1 MPRAAGRVPIPL
13 DSARRQL
20 RARVGKALS
29 LFLALDYDGTLVPI
43 AERPELARPTQ
54 ETLDALAKLARAPNV
69 CVVVL
74 SGRGLEDLRNMLPI
88 QELALAG
95 LHGLET
101 WPPIRVNPQRV
112 DVHRVRADLDR
123 LLLALKDR
131 LGSAPSPR
139 IEDKRH
145 AIAFHFRGFP
155 RAEGRR
161 MRTAVQ
167 AAFRALENSSLVLV
181 PGKEVLEARPS
192 GVNKGSCARS
202 MQERMRPGS
211 LAVVMGDDV
220 TDEDLFRAFERDG
233 ITIAVGRA
241 PKTRARYSLKGP
253 AEVIAFLRDIE
264 AARREPPA
272 A

>member
-1 MPRAAGRVPIPL
+1 MPSAALLEKSRRTVLSRIARAP
-13 DSARRQL
+13 
-20 RARVGKALS
+20 S
-29 LFLALDYDGTLVPI
+29 LFVAVDYDGTLVPI
-43 AERPELARPTQ
+43 APLPELARPSAD
-54 ETLDALAKLARAPNV
+54 TLAALVSLARVPNV

-74 SGRGLEDLRNMLPI
+74 SGRGLEDLRGMLPI

-112 DVHRVRADLDR
+112 DVHRVRIDLDR

-131 LGSAPSPR
+131 LGEATSPR

-167 AAFRALENSSLVLV
+167 AAFRALETSSLVLV
-181 PGKEVLEARPS
+181 PGKEVLEARPA

-220 TDEDLFRAFERDG
+220 TDEDLFGAFAKDG

-241 PKTRARYSLKGP
+241 PKTRARYTLKGP
-253 AEVIAFLRDIE
+253 SEVVALLREIE
-264 AARREPPA
+264 AVRREPA
-272 A
+272 GD